1 MIVFYN
7 ANIKTINL
15 IYSVFRGFLG
25 YFVKNKNMKTNILGL
40 PVKETEI
47 IISELNSLLS
57 NYQVYYQNLR
67 GIHWN
72 IRGKRFFDLHV
83 KFEELYNDS
92 QLKIDMIAE
101 RVLTLGGTPLHTFED
116 YIKHNKIE
124 VGKNISN
131 DEKAVHLIVNSLSH
145 LLILEREILNKTA
158 VVNDEGSNAMM
169 SDFIAEQE
177 KTIWMMQAWLE
188 E

>member
-1 MIVFYN
+1 
-7 ANIKTINL
+7 
-15 IYSVFRGFLG
+15 
-25 YFVKNKNMKTNILGL
+25 MKTNILGL
-40 PVKETEI
+40 PVQE
-47 IISELNSLLS
+47 SELIVTELNTLLS

-92 QLKIDMIAE
+92 QLKVDMVAE

-116 YIKHNKIE
+116 YIKNNKLE
-124 VGKNISN
+124 VGKNVSN
-131 DEKAVHLIVNSLSH
+131 DEKAIHLIVSSLSD
-145 LLILEREILNKTA
+145 LLKIEREILNKA
-158 VVNDEGSNAMM
+158 AAINDEGTNSMM
-169 SDFIAEQE
+169 SDFIVEQE
-177 KTIWMMQAWLE
+177 KTLWMMQAWLE

>member
-1 MIVFYN
+1 
-7 ANIKTINL
+7 
-15 IYSVFRGFLG
+15 
-25 YFVKNKNMKTNILGL
+25 MKNILGL
-40 PVKETEI
+40 PVKESEMI
-47 IISELNSLLS
+47 VEELNVLLS
-57 NYQVYYQNLR
+57 NFQVYYQNLR

-92 QLKIDMIAE
+92 QLKIDLIAE

-116 YIKHNKIE
+116 YIKHNQLT
-124 VGKNISN
+124 VGKNISL
-131 DEKAVHLIVNSLSH
+131 DEKAIYLIVDSLSK
-145 LLILEREILNKTA
+145 LLVIERKILNSSGEIS
-158 VVNDEGSNAMM
+158 DEGTNSMM

-177 KTIWMMQAWLE
+177 KTIWMMRAWLE

>member
-1 MIVFYN
+1 
-7 ANIKTINL
+7 
-15 IYSVFRGFLG
+15 
-25 YFVKNKNMKTNILGL
+25 MKTNILGL
-40 PVKETEI
+40 PVQE
-47 IISELNSLLS
+47 SELIITELNTLLS

-92 QLKIDMIAE
+92 QLKVDMIAE

-116 YIKHNKIE
+116 YIKNNKLT
-124 VGKNISN
+124 VGRNVSN
-131 DEKAVHLIVNSLSH
+131 DEKAIQLIVSSLSD
-145 LLILEREILNKTA
+145 LLKIERDILNKSA
-158 VVNDEGSNAMM
+158 AINDEGTNSMM
-169 SDFIAEQE
+169 SDFIVEQE
-177 KTIWMMQAWLE
+177 KTLWMMQAWLE